1 MSYLFSNFALFN
13 DIEHDYII
21 EQMDNQEILNRAV
34 AALNSNLHREKA
46 TVDYYGEIPYLTIM
60 GKRFLCVVEP
70 NLTRRDD

>member
-34 AALNSNLHREKA
+34 AALNSNLHREKRQS
-46 TVDYYGEIPYLTIM
+46 IIM
-60 GKRFLCVVEP
+60 ERFHILPSWVRGFSVSL
-70 NLTRRDD
+70 NQI